1 MGATAQELPW
11 LAEPLEQLKDRAS
24 PRSCFH
30 RMLYVVELTKILW
43 LFGVHH
49 SSAFQGTNGIR
60 LRHDL
65 NQSASAATSAICC
78 ASQAV
83 FGGHDHSI
91 YELGEVIL
99 PQLLLRG

>member
-1 MGATAQELPW
+1 MGSTAQALPR
-11 LAEPLEQLKDRAS
+11 LAEPLEQVKDLAR
-24 PRSCFH
+24 PRSFFH
-30 RMLYVVELTKILW
+30 WMVGVVELTKLLW

-91 YELGEVIL
+91 CELGEVIL
-99 PQLLLRG
+99 P